1 MGAEP
6 NFYQHISHSSCT
18 LKWIKCS
25 LPFRILFMSSESAFG
40 HVIVI
45 TVEQALTLSVNVC
58 SNKGSEYSHYTVIM
72 QQREKLNS
80 CLKYSLGGAF
90 PGGPPLKN
98 PPAIQETWVS
108 IPGPR
113 SPWRKA
119 WQPTPVFLPGE
130 SHGLRSLVGYR
141 PSGHKG
147 SDMTEVTERS
157 TAHSTCTGCRRLN
170 PKSIHFSFFLFSA
183 LGFFNHE
190 YFSFCFLIG

>member
-40 HVIVI
+40 RVIVI

-90 PGGPPLKN
+90 PGGAPLKN

-108 IPGPR
+108 IPGSRR
-113 SPWRKA
+113 SPGGGHGNPLQCSCLENPMDWGA
-119 WQPTPVFLPGE
+119 WWAT
-130 SHGLRSLVGYR
+130 GLRVTKGQTRLKWLSIAQHTARALDVDGQIPNPCIFPFFSL
-141 PSGHKG
+141 
-147 SDMTEVTERS
+147 
-157 TAHSTCTGCRRLN
+157 
-170 PKSIHFSFFLFSA
+170 A
-183 LGFFNHE
+183 LWVF
-190 YFSFCFLIG
+190 